1 MKKVIIIA
9 EGGINHNGNLDVCL
23 QMIDGAILAGADIF
37 KLQKRD
43 IKSCFSKEELS
54 KTRETP
60 WGTMSNE
67 EWKNRLEF
75 NDEQYNT
82 IINYCKNKN
91 IEFMASAWDLNSQLF
106 LRKYDLKYNKV
117 ASARLGHIE
126 LLNLI
131 AEEKKHTFIS
141 TGMSTLQ
148 EIEEALNIFKK
159 YNTPFTL
166 LHCNSQYPMP
176 IEDSNLLCI
185 RFLKNMFGC
194 EVGFS
199 DHHAGILPSI
209 IAVALGASV
218 IEKHITIDRTMWGS
232 DQAASVEPHGFAKMV
247 EYIREIPKLF
257 GNGRKIITE
266 EEWLIRKKLWREK
279 DVLNGE

>member
-1 MKKVIIIA
+1 MSKCTIICDA
-9 EGGINHNGNLDVCL
+9 GINANGDINIAKQLIKSAKEIG
-23 QMIDGAILAGADIF
+23 IDIIKF
-37 KLQKRD
+37 QKRD
-43 IKSCFSKEELS
+43 INSCYTKEELD
-54 KTRETP
+54 KYRESPFGIT
-60 WGTMSNE
+60 
-67 EWKNRLEF
+67 NRALKEQLEF
-75 NDEQYNT
+75 NEDEYDE
-82 IINYCKNKN
+82 IDRYSKEVGINWT
-91 IEFMASAWDLNSQLF
+91 ASAWDIKSQLF

-131 AEEKKHTFIS
+131 AEEKKLTFIS

-148 EIEEALNIFKK
+148 EIENAVNIFRK

-185 RFLKNMFGC
+185 RLLKNTFSC
-194 EVGFS
+194 DVGFS

-218 IEKHITIDRTMWGS
+218 IEKHITINRTIFGS
-232 DQAASVEPHGFAKMV
+232 DQAASVEVHGFAKMV
-247 EYIREIPKLF
+247 EYVREIPKLF
-257 GNGRKIITE
+257 GDGRKIITE
-266 EEWLIRKKLWREK
+266 DEWKIRTKLFRTEDAK
-279 DVLNGE
+279 